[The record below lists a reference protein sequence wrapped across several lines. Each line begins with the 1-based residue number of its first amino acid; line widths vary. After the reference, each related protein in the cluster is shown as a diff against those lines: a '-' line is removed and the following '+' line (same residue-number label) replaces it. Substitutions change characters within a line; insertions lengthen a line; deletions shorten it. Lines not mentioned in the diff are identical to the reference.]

1 MGTTLSS
8 SSHFVAFE
16 LLQLRRQVTVMMV
29 GCISI
34 FFDAYALLEDLLFGP
49 SLLDIA
55 FYSITFRL
63 SFRLFLS
70 DLPSGTECMME
81 YRVGHHLRSVLLAVW
96 NTFGFAALVFPRNNS
111 ERLASALFFAGLN
124 STF

>member
-63 SFRLFLS
+63 SFRLFLA
-70 DLPSGTECMME
+70 DLPSGTECLAE
-81 YRVGHHLRSVLLAVW
+81 YRLGTSLSIRTSHCTGTLPALQLLC
-96 NTFGFAALVFPRNNS
+96 FPGIDVKTCAFS
-111 ERLASALFFAGLN
+111 CFSW
-124 STF
+124 S